1 MRKILTCTAPCLLA
15 VLLAGCIKNDIP
27 YPRQLGR
34 ITAFEVEGQKTA
46 AVIDSTAR
54 TVTVDMLDTVD
65 LAEVRLLRLT
75 LSENTK
81 GESLPDSGSILNMT
95 ADLKYTLT
103 TWPDQSYE
111 WTVRATQTIERYIK
125 AENQVGEALI
135 DAGNFTVKLP
145 VAESV
150 PLDQI
155 VITEVRLGPSN
166 SVITPDPREVHDF
179 TQPQKFT
186 VTYRDVTEEWTIVV
200 MPTEVSVM
208 TSEAD
213 AWARSAYLYGMVPA
227 GMDAPGFRYRK
238 SADSD
243 WADVPSEN
251 VTVDGMN
258 VSALLTGLEP
268 GTSYVYRVYSGEMEG
283 TEVGFTTEAEAQM
296 PNMGFDEWIKDGKSW
311 FANRNLED
319 SYWWDSGNIGANL
332 IGEANPTS
340 PEDSFLPDE
349 GKGEGKRAAR
359 LETVKVAG
367 IKMAGGNIFSGHFG
381 SVDGMG
387 AEVFFGRPFETR
399 PLRLTGWYSYVP
411 KSIDNVDPPSGVNLP
426 FDRNTIAGRMDRC
439 HIFVYVTAWDG
450 PYRVN
455 TTERRYL
462 DINDPDVIGYGEL
475 IDSTGTGGEYRQFS
489 IDIKYRDHRKPTYC
503 AVVAVASQYADFFTG
518 GIGSLMYVDE
528 FAFGYD
534 GTPVWEEDAQQ

>member
-81 GESLPDSGSILNMT
+81 GESLPDSGSILDMT

-208 TSEAD
+208 TSDAD

-243 WADVPSEN
+243 WTDVPSEN

-268 GTSYVYRVYSGEMEG
+268 GTGYVYRVYSGEMEG

-296 PNMGFDEWIKDGKSW
+296 PNMGFDAWNTTDGIV
-311 FANRNLED
+311 FPNTDQGENF
-319 SYWWDSGNIGANL
+319 WWDSGNTGAKM
-332 IGEANPTS
+332 GGKTPTS
-340 PEDSFLPDE
+340 QETSFVAVS
-349 GKGEGKRAAR
+349 GEGKSAAR
-359 LETVKVAG
+359 LETVNA
-367 IKMAGGNIFSGHFG
+367 IIAMAGGNVFSGHFG
-381 SVDGMG
+381 RVQGLG

-399 PLRLTGWYSYVP
+399 PTKLTGWYSYEP
-411 KSIDNVDPPSGVNLP
+411 KAIDNVKPPEGVALP

-475 IDSTGTGGEYRQFS
+475 IDSTGTDGQYRQFS

>member
-81 GESLPDSGSILNMT
+81 GESLPDSGSILDMT

-208 TSEAD
+208 TSDAD

-243 WADVPSEN
+243 WTDVPSEN
-251 VTVDGMN
+251 VTVDGTN

-268 GTSYVYRVYSGEMEG
+268 GTGYVYRVYSGEMEG

-296 PNMGFDEWIKDGKSW
+296 PNMGFDAWNTTDGIV
-311 FANRNLED
+311 FPNADQGENF
-319 SYWWDSGNIGANL
+319 WWDSGNTGAKM
-332 IGEANPTS
+332 GGKTPTS
-340 PEDSFLPDE
+340 QETSFVAVS
-349 GKGEGKRAAR
+349 GEGKSAAR
-359 LETVKVAG
+359 LETVNA
-367 IKMAGGNIFSGHFG
+367 IIAMAGGNVFSGHFG
-381 SVDGMG
+381 RVQGLG

-399 PLRLTGWYSYVP
+399 PTKLTGWYSYEP
-411 KSIDNVDPPSGVNLP
+411 KAIDNVKPPEGVALP

-475 IDSTGTGGEYRQFS
+475 IDSTGTGGQYRQFS

-503 AVVAVASQYADFFTG
+503 AVVAVASRYADYFTG

>member
-81 GESLPDSGSILNMT
+81 GESLPDSGSILDMT

-243 WADVPSEN
+243 WTDVPSEN

-258 VSALLTGLEP
+258 VTALLTGLEP
-268 GTSYVYRVYSGEMEG
+268 GTGYVYRVYSGEMEG

-296 PNMGFDEWIKDGKSW
+296 PNMGFDAWNTTDGIV
-311 FANRNLED
+311 FPNADQGENF
-319 SYWWDSGNIGANL
+319 WWDSGNTGAKM
-332 IGEANPTS
+332 GGKTPTS
-340 PEDSFLPDE
+340 QETSFVAVS
-349 GKGEGKRAAR
+349 GEGKSAAR
-359 LETVKVAG
+359 LETVNA
-367 IKMAGGNIFSGHFG
+367 IIAMAGGNVFSGHFG
-381 SVDGMG
+381 RVQGLG

-399 PLRLTGWYSYVP
+399 PTKLTGWYSYEP
-411 KSIDNVDPPSGVNLP
+411 KAIDNVKPPEGVALP

-475 IDSTGTGGEYRQFS
+475 IDSTGTGGQYRQFS

>member
-81 GESLPDSGSILNMT
+81 GESLPDSGSILDMT

-208 TSEAD
+208 TSDAD

-243 WADVPSEN
+243 WTDVPSEN

-258 VSALLTGLEP
+258 VTALLTGLEP
-268 GTSYVYRVYSGEMEG
+268 GTGYVYRVYSGEMEG

-296 PNMGFDEWIKDGKSW
+296 PNMGFDAWNTTDGIV
-311 FANRNLED
+311 FPNADQGENF
-319 SYWWDSGNIGANL
+319 WWDSGNTGAKM
-332 IGEANPTS
+332 GGKTPTS
-340 PEDSFLPDE
+340 QETSFVAVS
-349 GKGEGKRAAR
+349 GEGKSAAR
-359 LETVKVAG
+359 LETVNA
-367 IKMAGGNIFSGHFG
+367 IIAMAGGNVFSGHFG
-381 SVDGMG
+381 RVQGLG

-399 PLRLTGWYSYVP
+399 PTKLTGWYSYEP
-411 KSIDNVDPPSGVNLP
+411 KAIDNVKPPEGVALP

-475 IDSTGTGGEYRQFS
+475 IDSTGTGGQYRQFS

>member
-81 GESLPDSGSILNMT
+81 GESLPDSGSILDMT

-243 WADVPSEN
+243 WTDVPSEN

-268 GTSYVYRVYSGEMEG
+268 GTGYVYRVYSGEMEG
-283 TEVGFTTEAEAQM
+283 TEVSFTTEAEAQM
-296 PNMGFDEWIKDGKSW
+296 PNMGFDAWNTTDGIV
-311 FANRNLED
+311 FPNADQGENF
-319 SYWWDSGNIGANL
+319 WWDSGNTGAKM
-332 IGEANPTS
+332 GGKTPTS
-340 PEDSFLPDE
+340 QETSFVAVS
-349 GKGEGKRAAR
+349 GEGKTAAR
-359 LETVKVAG
+359 LETVNA
-367 IKMAGGNIFSGHFG
+367 IIAMAGGNVFSGHFG
-381 SVDGMG
+381 RVQGLG

-399 PLRLTGWYSYVP
+399 PTKLTGWYSYEP
-411 KSIDNVDPPSGVNLP
+411 KAIDNVKPPEGVALP

-475 IDSTGTGGEYRQFS
+475 IDSTGTGGQYRQFS

>member
-81 GESLPDSGSILNMT
+81 GESLPDSGSILDMT

-243 WADVPSEN
+243 WTDVPSEN

-268 GTSYVYRVYSGEMEG
+268 GTGYVYRVYSGEMEG

-296 PNMGFDEWIKDGKSW
+296 PNMGFDAWNTTDGIV
-311 FANRNLED
+311 FPNADQGENF
-319 SYWWDSGNIGANL
+319 WWDSGNTGAKM
-332 IGEANPTS
+332 GGKTPTS
-340 PEDSFLPDE
+340 QETSFVAVS
-349 GKGEGKRAAR
+349 GEGKSAAR
-359 LETVKVAG
+359 LETVNA
-367 IKMAGGNIFSGHFG
+367 IIAMAGGNVFSGHFG
-381 SVDGMG
+381 RVQGLG

-399 PLRLTGWYSYVP
+399 PTKLTGWYSYEP
-411 KSIDNVDPPSGVNLP
+411 KAIDNVKPPEGVALP

-475 IDSTGTGGEYRQFS
+475 IDSTGTGGQYRQFS

-503 AVVAVASQYADFFTG
+503 AVVAVASRYADYFTG

>member
-81 GESLPDSGSILNMT
+81 GESLPDSGSILDMT

-243 WADVPSEN
+243 WTDVPSEN

-268 GTSYVYRVYSGEMEG
+268 GTGYVYRVYSGEMEG

-296 PNMGFDEWIKDGKSW
+296 PNMAFDAWNTTDGIV
-311 FANRNLED
+311 FPNADQGENF
-319 SYWWDSGNIGANL
+319 WWDSGNTGAKM
-332 IGEANPTS
+332 GGKTPTS
-340 PEDSFLPDE
+340 QETSFVAVS
-349 GKGEGKRAAR
+349 GEGKSAAR
-359 LETVKVAG
+359 LETVNA
-367 IKMAGGNIFSGHFG
+367 IIAMAGGNVFSGHFG
-381 SVDGMG
+381 RVQGLG
-387 AEVFFGRPFETR
+387 AEVFFGRPFGTR
-399 PLRLTGWYSYVP
+399 PTKLTGWYSYEP
-411 KSIDNVDPPSGVNLP
+411 KAIDNVKPPEGVALP
-426 FDRNTIAGRMDRC
+426 FDRNTIGGRMDRC

-462 DINDPDVIGYGEL
+462 DVNDPDVIGYGEL

>member
-81 GESLPDSGSILNMT
+81 GESLPDSGSILDMT

-208 TSEAD
+208 TSDAD

-243 WADVPSEN
+243 WTDVPSEN

-296 PNMGFDEWIKDGKSW
+296 PNMGFDAWNTTDGIV
-311 FANRNLED
+311 FPNADQGENF
-319 SYWWDSGNIGANL
+319 WWDSGNTGAKM
-332 IGEANPTS
+332 GGKTPTS
-340 PEDSFLPDE
+340 QETSFVAVS
-349 GKGEGKRAAR
+349 GEGKSAAR
-359 LETVKVAG
+359 LETVNA
-367 IKMAGGNIFSGHFG
+367 IIAMAGGNVFSGHFG
-381 SVDGMG
+381 RVQGLG

-399 PLRLTGWYSYVP
+399 PTKLTGWYSYEP
-411 KSIDNVDPPSGVNLP
+411 KAIDNVKPPEGVALP

-455 TTERRYL
+455 TTEHRYL

-475 IDSTGTGGEYRQFS
+475 IDSTGTGGQYRQFS

>member
-81 GESLPDSGSILNMT
+81 GESLPDSGSILDMT

-243 WADVPSEN
+243 WTDVPSEN

-258 VSALLTGLEP
+258 VTALLTGLEP

-296 PNMGFDEWIKDGKSW
+296 PNMGFDAWNTTDGIV
-311 FANRNLED
+311 FPNADQGENF
-319 SYWWDSGNIGANL
+319 WWDSGNTGAKM
-332 IGEANPTS
+332 GGKTPTS
-340 PEDSFLPDE
+340 QETSFVAVS
-349 GKGEGKRAAR
+349 GEGKSAAR
-359 LETVKVAG
+359 LETVNA
-367 IKMAGGNIFSGHFG
+367 IIAMAGGNVFSGHFG
-381 SVDGMG
+381 RVQGLG

-399 PLRLTGWYSYVP
+399 PTKLTGWYSYEP
-411 KSIDNVDPPSGVNLP
+411 KAIDNVKPPEGVALP

-475 IDSTGTGGEYRQFS
+475 IDSTGTGGQYRQFS

-503 AVVAVASQYADFFTG
+503 AVVAVASRYADYFTG

-534 GTPVWEEDAQQ
+534 GTPVWEEDAQL